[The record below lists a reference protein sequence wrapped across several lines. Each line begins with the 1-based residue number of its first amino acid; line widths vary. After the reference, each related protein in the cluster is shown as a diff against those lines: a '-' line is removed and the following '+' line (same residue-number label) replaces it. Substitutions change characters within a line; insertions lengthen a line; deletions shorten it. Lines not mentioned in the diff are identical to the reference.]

1 MLPEPAIEVEHLVKE
16 FGGRRAVDD
25 LTFSVPAGQVCA
37 LLGPNGAG
45 KTTTMHVLL
54 GLMLPTSG
62 RVRLLGHDVVADRS
76 VALRGTNFTASY
88 VAFPGR
94 LTVAEVLRVYG
105 ELYEV
110 DQPGPAIAEAA
121 ELVGVTP
128 LLGSVARGLSSG
140 QQTLVGLAKA
150 LLNRPQ
156 LLLLDE
162 PTASLDPV
170 NANEVRQV
178 LRRVAAERGMSIFIT
193 SHNMVEVERL
203 AGRILFLSA
212 GRLVADATAAELRQR
227 FAAADLE
234 EVFLQVAR
242 ADSHGTEEGP

>member
-1 MLPEPAIEVEHLVKE
+1 
-16 FGGRRAVDD
+16 
-25 LTFSVPAGQVCA
+25 VPAGQVFG

-62 RVRLLGHDVVADRS
+62 RVWLLGHDVVADRS
-76 VALRGTNFTASY
+76 AALRDTNFTASY
-88 VAFPGR
+88 AAFPGR
-94 LTVAEVLRVYG
+94 LTVREILRVYG

-110 DQPGPAIAEAA
+110 DDPPRAIAEAA

-128 LLGSVARGLSSG
+128 LLGTVARGLSSG

-150 LLNRPQ
+150 LLNRPR

-203 AGRILFLSA
+203 ATRILFLSA

-242 ADSHGTEEGP
+242 GDSDGTEERP